1 MGPHS
6 RVAMLG
12 AQTWGARAT
21 RSSGSDPC
29 HPRPFAKFFSAVV
42 VVFLSFFFLVFQV
55 EDFN

>member
-1 MGPHS
+1 
-6 RVAMLG
+6 MLG